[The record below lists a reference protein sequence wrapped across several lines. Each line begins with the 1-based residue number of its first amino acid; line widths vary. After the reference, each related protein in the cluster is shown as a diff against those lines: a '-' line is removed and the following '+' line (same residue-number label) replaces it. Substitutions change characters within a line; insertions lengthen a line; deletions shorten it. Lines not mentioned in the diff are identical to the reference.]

1 MATVSASISASSI
14 ERDVSA
20 DQLTLKVANDLAVLP
35 QAAAELDAFCATH
48 ALSSRT
54 AHRFNLALEEVLAN
68 VIAYAFPA
76 GGRHEIDVRIAY
88 REGRLHATV
97 TDHGVAFNPLTRPVP
112 DLQAPIEERPVG
124 GLGIHLLRT
133 LTDTAD
139 YRRDGE
145 RNVLTFSMRATGR

>member
-1 MATVSASISASSI
+1 M
-14 ERDVSA
+14 D
-20 DQLTLKVANDLAVLP
+20 DPLTLKVANDLAAIP
-35 QAAAELDAFCATH
+35 QAAAEVEVFCATR

-76 GGRHEIDVRIAY
+76 GGRHEIDVRIAH
-88 REGRLHATV
+88 RDGRLHATV
-97 TDHGVAFNPLTRPVP
+97 SDDGVAFNPLTQPTP
-112 DLQAPIEERPVG
+112 DLRAPIEQRQVG

-139 YRRDGE
+139 YRRDGD
-145 RNVLTFSMRATGR
+145 RNVLTFSMRLGKPG

>member
-1 MATVSASISASSI
+1 M
-14 ERDVSA
+14 D
-20 DQLTLKVANDLAVLP
+20 DPLTLKVANDLAAIP
-35 QAAAELDAFCATH
+35 QAAAEVEVFCATR

-76 GGRHEIDVRIAY
+76 GGRHEIDVRIAH
-88 REGRLHATV
+88 RDGRLHATV
-97 TDHGVAFNPLTRPVP
+97 SDDGVAFNPLTRPTP
-112 DLQAPIEERPVG
+112 DLRAPIEQRQVG

-139 YRRDGE
+139 YRRDGD
-145 RNVLTFSMRATGR
+145 RNVLTFSMRLGKPG

>member
-1 MATVSASISASSI
+1 M
-14 ERDVSA
+14 D
-20 DQLTLKVANDLAVLP
+20 DPLTLKVANNLAAIP
-35 QAAAELDAFCATH
+35 QAAAEVEVFCATH

-76 GGRHEIDVRIAY
+76 GGRHEIDVRIAH
-88 REGRLHATV
+88 RDGRLHATV
-97 TDHGVAFNPLTRPVP
+97 SDDGVAFNPLTRPTP
-112 DLQAPIEERPVG
+112 DLLAPIEQRQVG

-139 YRRDGE
+139 YRRDGD
-145 RNVLTFSMRATGR
+145 RNVLTFSMRLGKPG

>member
-1 MATVSASISASSI
+1 VST
-14 ERDVSA
+14 E
-20 DQLTLKVANDLAVLP
+20 QLTLKVTNDLAAIP
-35 QAAAELDAFCATH
+35 QAAAELDAFCSTH

-76 GGRHEIDVRIAY
+76 GGRHEIDVRIAH
-88 REGRLHATV
+88 RDGRLYATV
-97 TDHGVAFNPLTRPVP
+97 TDDGVAFNPLTRPTP
-112 DLQAPIEERPVG
+112 DLHAPIEERQVG

-139 YRRDGE
+139 YRRDGD
-145 RNVLTFSMRATGR
+145 RNVLTFSMRAAGR